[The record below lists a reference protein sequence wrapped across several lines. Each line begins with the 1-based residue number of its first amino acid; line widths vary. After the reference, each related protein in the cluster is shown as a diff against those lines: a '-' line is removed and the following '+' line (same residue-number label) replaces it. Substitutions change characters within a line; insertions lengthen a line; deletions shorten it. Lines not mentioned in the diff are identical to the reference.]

1 MHGTNRLSSNRATRG
16 AMASRI
22 QSPHLGLRLLD
33 IAVEAEVY
41 VKGLLLFNHVPD
53 GSSHHGGQGTNCLDA

>member
-1 MHGTNRLSSNRATRG
+1 
-16 AMASRI
+16 MASRI

-41 VKGLLLFNHVPD
+41 VKGLLLFKHVPD
-53 GSSHHGGQGTNCLDA
+53 GSSHLGGQGTNCLDA